1 MTKNKKHSFSP
12 SIPSLSVE
20 GTISWRLRFQ
30 TVCLLLSS
38 SCSLPFL
45 YPLWQPYQSAIEQN
59 MQPEV
64 EVEMNGQ
71 VTDQLSQLILCS
83 LDTWTQRGPT
93 LLVKKK
99 KIRAHQN
106 YTKEGSEMPYCMTVN
121 WYLSGETIRQYISQ
135 TLGVNKSSYR
145 NLS

>member
-1 MTKNKKHSFSP
+1 MKMTKNKKHSFSP

-99 KIRAHQN
+99 
-106 YTKEGSEMPYCMTVN
+106 
-121 WYLSGETIRQYISQ
+121 
-135 TLGVNKSSYR
+135 NKSSPKLHKRRIR
-145 NLS
+145 NAILYDCKLVPFWRNN

>member
-1 MTKNKKHSFSP
+1 
-12 SIPSLSVE
+12 
-20 GTISWRLRFQ
+20 
-30 TVCLLLSS
+30 
-38 SCSLPFL
+38 
-45 YPLWQPYQSAIEQN
+45 

-64 EVEMNGQ
+64 EMEMNGQ
-71 VTDQLSQLILCS
+71 VTDQQSQLIPCS
-83 LDTWTQRGPT
+83 LDIWTQRGPA

-99 KIRAHQN
+99 IKIRAHQN

-121 WYLSGETIRQYISQ
+121 WCLSGGTIRQYISQ

>member
-1 MTKNKKHSFSP
+1 
-12 SIPSLSVE
+12 
-20 GTISWRLRFQ
+20 
-30 TVCLLLSS
+30 
-38 SCSLPFL
+38 
-45 YPLWQPYQSAIEQN
+45 

-99 KIRAHQN
+99 KKEL
-106 YTKEGSEMPYCMTVN
+106 TKTTQKKDQKCHIV
-121 WYLSGETIRQYISQ
+121 
-135 TLGVNKSSYR
+135 
-145 NLS
+145 